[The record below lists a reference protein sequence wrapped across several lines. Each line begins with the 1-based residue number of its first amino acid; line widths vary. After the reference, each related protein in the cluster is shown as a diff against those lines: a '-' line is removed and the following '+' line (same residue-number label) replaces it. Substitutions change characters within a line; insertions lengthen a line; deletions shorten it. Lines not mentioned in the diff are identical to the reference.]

1 MFDLV
6 KARQKTASRTG
17 RTRSDSMKAA
27 SLALNAV
34 FNDSNKESNEEGVK
48 KPGGSVLK
56 CCVHGGDCDGVT
68 VTNEH
73 LTLQNR
79 KARGLKEE
87 YPMMV
92 NGGRTMIDWFAL
104 MKEERD
110 AGK

>member
-1 MFDLV
+1 MLDLV
-6 KARQKTASRTG
+6 KARQKTVSTG

-34 FNDSNKESNEEGVK
+34 FNDSNKGNNEEGGK
-48 KPGGSVLK
+48 NPADSVLK
-56 CCVHGGDCDGVT
+56 CCVHGGRCDGVT
-68 VTNEH
+68 VTNDH
-73 LTLQNR
+73 LTLQNV
-79 KARGLKEE
+79 KTRGLKEE